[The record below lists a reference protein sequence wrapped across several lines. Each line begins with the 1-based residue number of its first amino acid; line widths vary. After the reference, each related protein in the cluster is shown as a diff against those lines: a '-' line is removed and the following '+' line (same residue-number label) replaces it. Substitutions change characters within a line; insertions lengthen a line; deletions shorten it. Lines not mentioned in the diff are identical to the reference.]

1 MNNYKRSVNNKVAL
15 NTKAVLNRLPGA
27 FYRLLIC
34 VLKQNEISQ
43 NSDSKRNQCQ
53 KTEFTF

>member
-15 NTKAVLNRLPGA
+15 NIKAVLNRLPGA